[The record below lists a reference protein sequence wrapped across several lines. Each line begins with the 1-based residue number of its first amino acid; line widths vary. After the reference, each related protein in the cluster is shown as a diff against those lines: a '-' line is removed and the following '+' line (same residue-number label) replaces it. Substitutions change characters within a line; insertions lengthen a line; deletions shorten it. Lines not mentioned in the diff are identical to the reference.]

1 MQQEKLLYSL
11 CGLQGT
17 EPYSFKSNI
26 IIEFISDDED
36 FYTGFYAEVY
46 TMSKWIYF
54 KNLWIM
60 NFNTFC
66 LKFYAGIWK
75 KCKLKFSYGY
85 NNM

>member
-46 TMSKWIYF
+46 TMSKWI
-54 KNLWIM
+54 
-60 NFNTFC
+60 NF
-66 LKFYAGIWK
+66 
-75 KCKLKFSYGY
+75 
-85 NNM
+85 

>member
-46 TMSKWIYF
+46 TMSEWIYF
-54 KNLWIM
+54 WKFM
-60 NFNTFC
+60 NF
-66 LKFYAGIWK
+66 
-75 KCKLKFSYGY
+75 
-85 NNM
+85 